1 MKYRRKKHGDVNSIV
16 GLFDHVQSKN
26 YENINLLTYVP
37 DEPFYFGCEIKEGS
51 DECHFH
57 LDITSKILLQN
68 ARNACS
74 FHNNWTS
81 VIGIQAQRQSDRA
94 FVE

>member
-1 MKYRRKKHGDVNSIV
+1 MKYKRKKHGDVNSIV

-74 FHNNWTS
+74 FHFDCTYKI
-81 VIGIQAQRQSDRA
+81 VKYGIPLVV
-94 FVE
+94 FG